1 MPSIAANR
9 EKQLVAI
16 SSLVAAVGLTFGK
29 LVIGYWTNSLGIL
42 SEAAHSGLDLVAA
55 AVTVWAVRMSARPAD
70 LDHTYGHGKF
80 ENLSALVETLL
91 LLATCVWILWE
102 AARRLFF
109 AGPVHVDANAWAF
122 LVVIVSIVV
131 DFSRSRA
138 LMRAARK
145 YHSQALE
152 ADAIHFSTD
161 IWSSCVVLLGLLGV
175 LAAHRLNLP
184 GLIKADAV
192 AAMGV
197 ALIVVWVCIQ
207 LGRRSIDDLSDRIPE
222 NIRREVADAAA
233 RVPGVEQVSQ
243 VRVRRAGGEVFA
255 DMKVTVDRSAA
266 LEGAHEVAS
275 RAENAVRSIL
285 PAADVVVHVEPTPP
299 GTEDPLGIVK
309 ALAARHGLGTHGLR
323 VYEAG
328 EARVLELHLEVAPNL
343 SLEEAHRQASEFED
357 ALRQGLPGIAR
368 VNTHIEPAGQPEVT
382 LQAHQI
388 SEKQIYEAL
397 FKFFTANPEMH
408 QPHHV
413 HVQRI
418 GGLLTVS
425 LHVRLDP
432 STGIVDAHNAS
443 QRLESFLRERV
454 QGIDRVMI
462 HVEPAKAH

>member
-1 MPSIAANR
+1 MPFDQAANR
-9 EKQLVAI
+9 EKQRVAI
-16 SSLVAAVGLTFGK
+16 SSLVAAIGLTLGK

-102 AARRLFF
+102 AMRRLFF
-109 AGPVHVDANAWAF
+109 AGEVHVEANVWAF
-122 LVVIVSIVV
+122 LVVVVSIVV
-131 DFSRSRA
+131 DYSRSRA

-161 IWSSCVVLLGLLGV
+161 IWSSSVVFLGLLGV
-175 LAAHRLNLP
+175 LAADWFKLP
-184 GLIKADAV
+184 GLMKADA
-192 AAMGV
+192 AAALGV
-197 ALIVVWVCIQ
+197 AVIVIWVCVQ

-222 NIRREVADAAA
+222 NLRREVADAAA

-255 DMKVTVDRSAA
+255 DMKVTVDRSVA
-266 LEGAHEVAS
+266 LEGAHEVANQ
-275 RAENAVRSIL
+275 AENAVRSLL
-285 PAADVVVHVEPTPP
+285 PAADVVVHVEPSPP
-299 GTEDPLGIVK
+299 GTEDPLGMVR

-323 VYEAG
+323 VYEDG
-328 EARVLELHLEVAPNL
+328 DTRVLELHLEVAPSL
-343 SLEEAHRQASEFED
+343 SLADAHRQASQFEH
-357 ALRQGLPGIAR
+357 ALRDGLPGIGR
-368 VNTHIEPAGQPEVT
+368 VITHIEPAGQPQVT
-382 LQAHQI
+382 LQARQL
-388 SEKQIYEAL
+388 SEAEIAKTLDE
-397 FKFFTANPEMH
+397 FFAANPEMH

-425 LHVRLDP
+425 LHVRLP
-432 STGIVDAHNAS
+432 ATTSIVEAHSAS

-454 QGIDRVMI
+454 SGIDRVMI
-462 HVEPAKAH
+462 HVEPASA